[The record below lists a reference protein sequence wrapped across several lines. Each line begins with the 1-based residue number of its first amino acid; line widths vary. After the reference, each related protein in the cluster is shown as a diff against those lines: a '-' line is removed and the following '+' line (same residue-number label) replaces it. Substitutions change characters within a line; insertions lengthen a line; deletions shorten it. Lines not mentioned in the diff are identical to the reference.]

1 MTWMRRAFSG
11 LRRLFIVLALILCLP
26 AAYGLITWLSLG
38 RAPPTQVY
46 IFLAAGLGAYV
57 LATSLGWIFVGF
69 KGEDDSSWSSR
80 ALNKRVGGSSM
91 RLQDKVAIVT
101 GAASG
106 MGAATA
112 RLFASEGAKVVVAD
126 MLEAEGEAV
135 AQSIKSNRGE
145 ARFQRLDVASEKD
158 WEALVATTLAAY
170 GKIDILINNAGVSGS
185 DPDRFSLETWDRQ
198 MSINAKGVFLG
209 MRAVIPEMQKAKGGA
224 IVNISSI
231 SGVVGQTFVHMG
243 YNASKGAVRT
253 MSKAAAVQFARD
265 GIRVNSVHPGLMP
278 AMRTSKL
285 SADPTIRAGML
296 KAIPMRREGRV
307 EEVANAN
314 LFLASD
320 ESSYITGIEVPVDGG
335 YLAM

>member
-1 MTWMRRAFSG
+1 
-11 LRRLFIVLALILCLP
+11 
-26 AAYGLITWLSLG
+26 
-38 RAPPTQVY
+38 
-46 IFLAAGLGAYV
+46 
-57 LATSLGWIFVGF
+57 
-69 KGEDDSSWSSR
+69 
-80 ALNKRVGGSSM
+80 
-91 RLQDKVAIVT
+91 
-101 GAASG
+101 
-106 MGAATA
+106 
-112 RLFASEGAKVVVAD
+112 
-126 MLEAEGEAV
+126 
-135 AQSIKSNRGE
+135 
-145 ARFQRLDVASEKD
+145 
-158 WEALVATTLAAY
+158 
-170 GKIDILINNAGVSGS
+170 
-185 DPDRFSLETWDRQ
+185 
-198 MSINAKGVFLG
+198 VFLG